1 MIVADIMTAYPE
13 ALSPDST
20 VQKAAQLMRD
30 HDYGVIPVVDELGS
44 LVGIVTDR
52 DIVVQAVARGQG
64 TDTLLSEC
72 MTQHPDTVGKD
83 LPIDKAL
90 HLMNTRQIRR
100 VPVVENGRL
109 IGMVSL
115 SDVARSPVPEA
126 ETMKTLESVSA
137 AGGELRRGAGLPE
150 A

>member
-1 MIVADIMTAYPE
+1 MIVADVMTAYPE
-13 ALSPDST
+13 TLDPEAT
-20 VQKAAQLMRD
+20 IQKAAQLMRD
-30 HDYGVIPVVDELGS
+30 HDYGVMPVVDELGS

-52 DIVVQAVARGQG
+52 DIVVKAVASGHGPETPLR
-64 TDTLLSEC
+64 EC
-72 MTQHPDTVGKD
+72 MTASPDTVPKD

-100 VPVVENGRL
+100 VPVVETGRL

-115 SDVARSPVPEA
+115 SDIANSGVQGE
-126 ETMKTLESVSA
+126 EILKTLESSSA
-137 AGGELRRGAGLPE
+137 SGGALSTGAGLLE

>member
-1 MIVADIMTAYPE
+1 MLVADIMTAYPE
-13 ALSPDST
+13 ALGPDAS

-30 HDYGVIPVVDELGS
+30 HDFGVIPVVDELGQ

-52 DIVVQAVARGQG
+52 DIVIQAVAKGHG
-64 TDTLLSEC
+64 PETPLNEC
-72 MTQHPDTVGKD
+72 MTPHPDAIGKD
-83 LPIDKAL
+83 MPIDRAL

-115 SDVARSPVPEA
+115 GDVAKSQTPDA
-126 ETMKTLESVSA
+126 ETMKTLESVSS
-137 AGGELRRGAGLPE
+137 AGGPMQHTPGPDEL
-150 A
+150 